1 MRKLAGLAV
10 SIMVLGLSLG
20 VIAAPAGAQQYP
32 PGGTTCPISDTSLAP
47 GDQVTVSGTGFQA
60 GSTVTFTL
68 QPGDIELG
76 STTVDADGTFGPI
89 VLTIPADLAPGTY
102 TLVCAGVDVEGNPI
116 TRANPIEVLGVVAGG
131 PGGPAFTGNTLN
143 IPLWMAL
150 IAALLASGVLLVVL
164 GGRRRR
170 SIRAGP

>member
-10 SIMVLGLSLG
+10 SIMVLGLFVGLL
-20 VIAAPAGAQQYP
+20 ATPASAQQYP
-32 PGGTTCPISDTSLAP
+32 PGGTVCGVSATSLGP
-47 GDQVTVSGTGFQA
+47 GDQVTVSGSGFQA

-68 QPGDIELG
+68 QPGNVALG
-76 STTVDADGTFGPI
+76 STTVGADGTFGPV
-89 VLTIPADLAPGTY
+89 VLTVPASLEPGSY
-102 TLVCAGVDVEGNPI
+102 TLVCSGLDVEGNPI
-116 TRANPIEVLGVVAGG
+116 TRGNPIQVVGVVAGG
-131 PGGPAFTGNTLN
+131 GGPAFTGNTLN

-170 SIRAGP
+170 SVRAGP